1 MTVQDFQNTVIP
13 LKRKL
18 FVVAFRLVGQAQ
30 DAEDMVQDIMIR
42 IWEQQQP
49 LDTYNNIEAYLMTL
63 VRNRSLDRLK
73 YNKLRRGGEAQTD
86 VVSSEPTPDYTLE
99 RAESHQHVQR
109 MVRSLPDSQREI
121 LILRD
126 FVGYSYQ
133 DIAEIT
139 GMDLNR
145 VKVGIHRAR
154 KSLKRLLSKDN
165 HYGVH
170 TA

>member
-1 MTVQDFQNTVIP
+1 MTAHDFQNTVLP

-30 DAEDMVQDIMIR
+30 DAEDIVQDIMIR

-86 VVSSEPTPDYTLE
+86 VASSELTPDRTLE

-109 MVRSLPDSQREI
+109 MVRSLPDNQREI

-154 KSLKRLLSKDN
+154 KALKGLLSKDN